1 MQAEGLTAERMVQIL
16 LDKWFARHGT
26 PSIAQSDNGKQFVAE
41 VTDQFMRVGQ
51 LTQVN
56 STANHPATQGLV
68 ERHNRTLLTLLK
80 VFCSRQM
87 NDWDEHLDE
96 VVGAYNST
104 RHASTGFSPHM
115 LMTAK
120 EKSIPLSY
128 VYPEFA
134 KEPFESHQD
143 YVTALMKR
151 QREVDALV
159 RRNTHQAQLHQ
170 KKAFD
175 RKVKGKAFQVGDV
188 GEVRTG

>member
-1 MQAEGLTAERMVQIL
+1 MQIL

-41 VTDQFMRVGQ
+41 VTDHFMRAAQ
-51 LTQVN
+51 LTQVH

-68 ERHNRTLLTLLK
+68 ERQNRTFLTLLK

-87 NDWDEHLDE
+87 NDEHLDE

-115 LMTAK
+115 LMTGK

-151 QREVDALV
+151 QQEIHELV
-159 RRNTHQAQLHQ
+159 RRNTHQAQLRQ

-175 RKVKGKAFQVGDV
+175 RKVKGKAFQVGDLV
-188 GEVRTG
+188 WVF